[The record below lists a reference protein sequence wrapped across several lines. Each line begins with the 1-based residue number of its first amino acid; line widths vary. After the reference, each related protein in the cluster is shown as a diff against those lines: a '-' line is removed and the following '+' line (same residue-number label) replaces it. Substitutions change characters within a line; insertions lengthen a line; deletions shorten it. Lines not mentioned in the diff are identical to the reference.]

1 SNICT
6 SQVLLAN
13 IASLYAVFHGPAGL
27 KRIAGRIHRLTD
39 ILADGLQKKGLKL
52 RHAHYFDTLCVEV
65 ADKAAVLARAEAL
78 QINLRSDIHGA
89 VGITL
94 DEATTRE
101 DVLNLFRAIVGDDH
115 GLDIDTLDKDV
126 ALDSRSI

>member
-1 SNICT
+1 
-6 SQVLLAN
+6 
-13 IASLYAVFHGPAGL
+13 ASLYAVFHGPAGL

-65 ADKAAVLARAEAL
+65 ADKAAVLARAEDL

-94 DEATTRE
+94 DEATTR
-101 DVLNLFRAIVGDDH
+101 
-115 GLDIDTLDKDV
+115 
-126 ALDSRSI
+126 